1 MKYMGSKNRIAND
14 ILPLML
20 KDRKEGQYWVE
31 PFVGGAN
38 MIDKV
43 TGNRIGS
50 DLNKYLIA
58 CLQSI
63 ADGRI
68 PNAKWSESLYN
79 DIKNNKDK
87 YIASI
92 TGYAGF
98 ALSYGGKWFGGW
110 RRDKIGKR
118 NYVLEAHKN
127 AVKQQPKLKG
137 IEFASCSYDELSIPS
152 NSIIYCDPPYQSTT
166 KYKDDFDHNKFW
178 AWCEQKV
185 KDGHTVFVSEYNAP
199 DNWKCIWEKEIVS
212 SLTQDTGSKKAIERL
227 FTLGKTNEK
236 DGIRC

>member
-1 MKYMGSKNRIAND
+1 MKYMGSKNRIAKD

-20 KDRKEGQYWVE
+20 KDRKKGQYWVE

-43 TGNRIGS
+43 TGKRLGS
-50 DLNKYLIA
+50 DVNKYLIA
-58 CLQSI
+58 CLESI
-63 ADGRI
+63 ASGWI
-68 PNAKWSESLYN
+68 PDDKWSESLYN
-79 DIKNNKDK
+79 DIKNNKDE
-87 YIASI
+87 YIASM

-110 RRDKIGKR
+110 CRDSAGKR

-137 IEFASCSYDELSIPS
+137 IEFASCSYDELDIPS
-152 NSIIYCDPPYQSTT
+152 NSIIYCDPPYQATT
-166 KYKDDFDHNKFW
+166 KYKDDFDHDKFW

-199 DNWKCIWEKEIVS
+199 GNWKCIWEKEIVS
-212 SLTQDTGSKKAIERL
+212 SLTQDTGSKKAVERL
-227 FTLGKTNEK
+227 FTLENTN
-236 DGIRC
+236 GMV